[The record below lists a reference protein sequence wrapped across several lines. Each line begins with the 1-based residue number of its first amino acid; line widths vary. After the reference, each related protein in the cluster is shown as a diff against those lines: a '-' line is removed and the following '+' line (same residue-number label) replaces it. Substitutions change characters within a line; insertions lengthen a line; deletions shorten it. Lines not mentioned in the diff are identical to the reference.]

1 MSSELFSKKEILE
14 TRTKPGFLTLFFGRG
29 FIFVQYSQVKS
40 YILISQNVAFFVF
53 KQNDTLHAILLAWR
67 DFL

>member
-29 FIFVQYSQVKS
+29 FIFVQYSQICGS
-40 YILISQNVAFFVF
+40 HFADRRFFVF
-53 KQNDTLHAILLAWR
+53 KLLPTL
-67 DFL
+67 